1 MNSTISVLRDGL
13 NIGQKGSNIISQQM
27 ATQESLGTRKE
38 LYLTTDTLGNPVSK
52 GVINAVNEGTVLL
65 LQTSSGKDGS
75 DAVQGAALEN
85 ISNIVTDKDGNNLAV
100 LWGEISGTLDKLT
113 VGSATSNMVSSALD
127 QFCLKL
133 NDSERTLQTYRQQ
146 ADRSIAS
153 NVERVNAILKEIHTL
168 NKNLE
173 RLKTDTL
180 TMQEATL
187 QDQRRTLLVELH
199 SYMNVQT
206 SETATSV
213 TIATPNGLLLLDE
226 SVHPLTFSQF
236 PTTIDASVLA
246 GSGLNGIETDTG
258 FDISH
263 LITSGKIHGNLQI
276 RDVTG
281 PKYSD
286 KLSEITQAIYT
297 EVNKNFNKGTP
308 FPPPTTLT
316 GITAYEETD
325 SVTITGS
332 VYVTVLDAAGN
343 YVGRVAFSDET
354 LTLAD
359 LRDRISAHADMTA
372 TLASGGNPLVITGN
386 NNRHVAIGGT
396 GTIQIDGQ
404 PETSTNFSHF
414 FGFHNAFKFPNYITT
429 STKGLGAHIQVNDA
443 FVKGNIPLGTL
454 DTTVTTGN
462 VISQNKMDVALAVLK
477 ELGNQGTILALNPSS
492 GEKNLKNHLLDFM
505 VELVNE
511 TKNCVSDAKHA
522 KEVYHQTQ
530 QMFQGES
537 GINVEDLVM
546 EAQKWF
552 DYINQLA
559 KMLQGTH
566 ESNMRLIDAIGHAL
580 TRG

>member
-213 TIATPNGLLLLDE
+213 TIATPNGLLLLD
-226 SVHPLTFSQF
+226 
-236 PTTIDASVLA
+236 
-246 GSGLNGIETDTG
+246 
-258 FDISH
+258 
-263 LITSGKIHGNLQI
+263 
-276 RDVTG
+276 
-281 PKYSD
+281 
-286 KLSEITQAIYT
+286 
-297 EVNKNFNKGTP
+297 
-308 FPPPTTLT
+308 
-316 GITAYEETD
+316 
-325 SVTITGS
+325 
-332 VYVTVLDAAGN
+332 
-343 YVGRVAFSDET
+343 
-354 LTLAD
+354 
-359 LRDRISAHADMTA
+359 
-372 TLASGGNPLVITGN
+372 
-386 NNRHVAIGGT
+386 
-396 GTIQIDGQ
+396 
-404 PETSTNFSHF
+404 
-414 FGFHNAFKFPNYITT
+414 
-429 STKGLGAHIQVNDA
+429 
-443 FVKGNIPLGTL
+443 
-454 DTTVTTGN
+454 
-462 VISQNKMDVALAVLK
+462 
-477 ELGNQGTILALNPSS
+477 
-492 GEKNLKNHLLDFM
+492 
-505 VELVNE
+505 
-511 TKNCVSDAKHA
+511 
-522 KEVYHQTQ
+522 
-530 QMFQGES
+530 
-537 GINVEDLVM
+537 
-546 EAQKWF
+546 
-552 DYINQLA
+552 
-559 KMLQGTH
+559 
-566 ESNMRLIDAIGHAL
+566 
-580 TRG
+580 